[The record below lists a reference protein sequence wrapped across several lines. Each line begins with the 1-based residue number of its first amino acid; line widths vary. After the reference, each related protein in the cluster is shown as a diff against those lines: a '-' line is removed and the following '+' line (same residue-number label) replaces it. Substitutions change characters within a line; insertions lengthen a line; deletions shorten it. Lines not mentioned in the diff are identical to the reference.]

1 MSVIFFAF
9 QAAGVVVELIK
20 SKKMAGRAMLLAGPP
35 GTGKV
40 SNYEKQY
47 IIVHIKILNK
57 LAMEILKKTT
67 QHICILVTS
76 YNSYIKFKW
85 SLNVIKKSIF
95 QHILLP
101 KIQTFEFSHFPSISL
116 SLRSS
121 LTCFWLYWPETLNK
135 KTFVENFNYIWYR
148 YSTGVF
154 SWYFTE

>member
-1 MSVIFFAF
+1 MIFFAF

-57 LAMEILKKTT
+57 PAMEIKKKNT

-76 YNSYIKFKW
+76 YNSYIKFRM
-85 SLNVIKKSIF
+85 LLRNPFF
-95 QHILLP
+95 QHILLA

-121 LTCFWLYWPETLNK
+121 LTCF
-135 KTFVENFNYIWYR
+135 
-148 YSTGVF
+148 
-154 SWYFTE
+154 